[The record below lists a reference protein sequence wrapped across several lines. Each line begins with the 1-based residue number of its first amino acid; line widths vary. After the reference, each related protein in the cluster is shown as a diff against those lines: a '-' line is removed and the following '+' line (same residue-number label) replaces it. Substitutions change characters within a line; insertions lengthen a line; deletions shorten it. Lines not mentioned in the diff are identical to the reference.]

1 MILFQGKIFRIIGCK
16 NGDIA
21 PAVSDF
27 SDAGG
32 KTGMFAPENILGEAR
47 SSLICHFASVGMVV
61 LSNVFRKF
69 T

>member
-32 KTGMFAPENILGEAR
+32 KLACSHPRIFLGRQEA
-47 SSLICHFASVGMVV
+47 A
-61 LSNVFRKF
+61 LSATLLR
-69 T
+69 